1 MTHTHM
7 KQVIKKNHVQLGERD
22 LDAGGMT
29 PASASATRAR
39 AAAHAPGVHLVRI
52 DGRVQAIEVT
62 CRCGDVSVL
71 AIDYEETTPATEAT
85 S

>member
-1 MTHTHM
+1 M
-7 KQVIKKNHVQLGERD
+7 KQVIKRDHVREGERAEG
-22 LDAGGMT
+22 AGDTSSRMACT
-29 PASASATRAR
+29 PRAR
-39 AAAHAPGVHLVRI
+39 AAHAPGVNLVRI

-71 AIDYEETTPATEAT
+71 EVDYEETTPSMEAT

>member
-1 MTHTHM
+1 MTGLPM
-7 KQVIKKNHVQLGERD
+7 KQVIKKERVEVGCAD
-22 LDAGGMT
+22 EEAARR
-29 PASASATRAR
+29 PASAPAQR
-39 AAAHAPGVHLVRI
+39 AARAPGVHLVRI

-71 AIDYEETTPATEAT
+71 EVDYEGTNPQPEAT